1 MWLRRTDMSRCAA
14 DSRWDPLLIPA
25 VYSTGHGSFTIA
37 SVDLRI
43 HCSFPFLGVQLEM
56 KRRHRMDKEPVGEHA
71 PVDLAGRTPL
81 AWSARRKRQDIEEEL
96 FALGDPSIFP
106 SVPLHR

>member
-1 MWLRRTDMSRCAA
+1 
-14 DSRWDPLLIPA
+14 
-25 VYSTGHGSFTIA
+25 
-37 SVDLRI
+37 
-43 HCSFPFLGVQLEM
+43 
-56 KRRHRMDKEPVGEHA
+56 MDKEPVGEHA